1 MTEKGGIVPQKH
13 TNMCCGACRKVK
25 YTELKGKTFAQ
36 AVIKIASNLDK
47 NIELIE
53 NDFYYHTIMPMLAF
67 NYKIMNILKP
77 FQTKEEWDLYFLG
90 IKTEKKK
97 EEIKINP
104 RTRIINPKLEK
115 KHLLLISSVGLIAGL
130 GGILST
136 TTTNTYIIV
145 LIFLLQCSIF
155 TILCKKIG
163 IIR

>member
-25 YTELKGKTFAQ
+25 YTKLKGKTFAQ
-36 AVIKIASNLDK
+36 TVIKIASNLDK
-47 NIELIE
+47 NPKFIE
-53 NDFYYHTIMPMLAF
+53 NSFYYDTLILMLSF
-67 NYKIMNILKP
+67 NYRIIDILKP
-77 FQTKEEWDLYFLG
+77 LQSEEEWNLYFLG

-104 RTRIINPKLEK
+104 RTRIINPKLEP
-115 KHLLLISSVGLIAGL
+115 KHILLITSVGLIASL